1 MSFKRNRPAGVIYQE
16 FNDLKRKHGETI
28 AMIAT
33 REENLALEYFKKI
46 TLPTEF
52 KSVMVWEKF
61 LSLCS
66 DATLKE
72 KFVEWDYTHNDL
84 HNAINRAQTYHDNHG
99 YAPWAYKKVEAE
111 LKATT
116 NNNTNSYFDNAR
128 KGAGSHNNGKGGGH
142 S

>member
-99 YAPWAYKKVEAE
+99 YAPWVYKQ
-111 LKATT
+111 
-116 NNNTNSYFDNAR
+116 S
-128 KGAGSHNNGKGGGH
+128 
-142 S
+142 